1 METIYRPIRPS
12 KLTDAQR
19 QAKLQ
24 KDSEYEIAVQNL
36 SVAFYQK
43 KRATGVTP
51 QEEQAYQQA
60 KAQLWNDY
68 KNWAIGEGLYE
79 EVTPEQQLVEAEE
92 GLNAQIEEVN
102 VIRTELEKPLLEVK
116 EKATE
121 VM

>member
-1 METIYRPIRPS
+1 METIYRQKRS
-12 KLTDAQR
+12 SRLTPEQR
-19 QAKLQ
+19 QLKLQ

>member
-1 METIYRPIRPS
+1 METIYRQKRS
-12 KLTDAQR
+12 SRLTPEQR
-19 QAKLQ
+19 QLKLQ

-79 EVTPEQQLVEAEE
+79 GVTPEQQLADAEGGLSAQLE
-92 GLNAQIEEVN
+92 GVNQI
-102 VIRTELEKPLLEVK
+102 RAELGRKSLEIK
-116 EKATE
+116 EKTNE
-121 VM
+121 VV

>member
-24 KDSEYEIAVQNL
+24 KDSEHEIAIQNL

-79 EVTPEQQLVEAEE
+79 GVTPEQQLIEAEE
-92 GLNAQIEEVN
+92 GLSAQLEEVN
-102 VIRTELEKPLLEVK
+102 QIRAELGRKSLEIK
-116 EKATE
+116 ER
-121 VM
+121 V